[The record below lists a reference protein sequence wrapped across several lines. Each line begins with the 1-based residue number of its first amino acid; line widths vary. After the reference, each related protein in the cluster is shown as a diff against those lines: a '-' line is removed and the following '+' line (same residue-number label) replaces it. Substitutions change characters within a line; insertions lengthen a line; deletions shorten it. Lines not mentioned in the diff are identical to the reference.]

1 MRVTDA
7 LDLLKAHFTSHV
19 VLDLVFESSDF
30 FLFLSVAHLN
40 CQCVIPLS
48 FFYKLGIYS
57 VYLFVMAL
65 SEL

>member
-7 LDLLKAHFTSHV
+7 LDLLKVHVTSHV

-40 CQCVIPLS
+40 CQCV
-48 FFYKLGIYS
+48 GIYS